1 MEKKAKLLLF
11 ASVLII
17 LYTEIVG
24 ANISFSLNYVPIII
38 LIISLVIL
46 NIRLKRSYAST
57 NTIIATNLIIIVLD
71 FVVNIACYFLFNSL
85 YEVEIIRLSTMLP
98 IAVLAY
104 NADKID
110 FTSGNKDYFIGIA
123 KYFIL
128 PLLLAFTLEQSY
140 IFFVSCIA
148 QIFSNDTL
156 DDILRIVFRVIAMD
170 ITIVLLTLSLNNEGN
185 STFNSDIVTRNIF
198 IAIVLIMVIVLFMKL
213 SMIISCIIS
222 MNSEISKLDDIYPTS
237 NIVDYNSL
245 GLYVDP
251 TEVANSSDNESDDE
265 ENLPYMQNGFNEFY
279 TANAYNSLYKYRLN
293 ISEINSLLQSGR
305 CTINQALNSYNTYTK
320 NEIDLWAEN
329 KSNLIFQI
337 ISIMIIYIANFVS
350 VFVVYKAKESI

>member
-11 ASVLII
+11 ASALII

-71 FVVNIACYFLFNSL
+71 FVVNITCYFLFNSL
-85 YEVEIIRLSTMLP
+85 YEVEIIRLSTILP

-110 FTSGNKDYFIGIA
+110 FTSSNKDYFIGIA

-245 GLYVDP
+245 DLYVDP
-251 TEVANSSDNESDDE
+251 SEINNFESEENSS
-265 ENLPYMQNGFNEFY
+265 YVQNGFNKFY
-279 TANAYNSLYKYRLN
+279 TANAYNSLYKYRVN
-293 ISEINSLLQSGR
+293 ISEINSLLQHKK
-305 CTINQALNSYNTYTK
+305 CTVNQALNSYNTYTK

-337 ISIMIIYIANFVS
+337 ISIIIIYIANIVS
-350 VFVVYKAKESI
+350 IFVVYKAKESI

>member
-11 ASVLII
+11 ASALII

-38 LIISLVIL
+38 LIILLTIL
-46 NIRLKRSYAST
+46 NIRLKRTYSSSK
-57 NTIIATNLIIIVLD
+57 TIVVTNLIVIVLD
-71 FVVNIACYFLFNSL
+71 FIVNIVCYCLFSSL
-85 YEVEIIRLSTMLP
+85 YEVEIIRLSTILP

-104 NADKID
+104 NSDKID
-110 FTSGNKDYFIGIA
+110 LMNCSKDYFVGIA

-128 PLLLAFTLEQSY
+128 PLLLVFTLEQSY

-156 DDILRIVFRVIAMD
+156 DDILRIVFRIITMD
-170 ITIVLLTLSLNNEGN
+170 ITIVLLTISLNNEGN

-198 IAIVLIMVIVLFMKL
+198 IAIILIIVVVLFLKI
-213 SMIISCIIS
+213 SIIINCIVS
-222 MNSEISKLDDIYPTS
+222 MNSEISRLDDVYPTS

-245 GLYVDP
+245 DLYVDP
-251 TEVANSSDNESDDE
+251 SEINNFESEENSS
-265 ENLPYMQNGFNEFY
+265 YVQNGFNKFY
-279 TANAYNSLYKYRLN
+279 TANAYNSLYKYRVN
-293 ISEINSLLQSGR
+293 ISEINSLLQR
-305 CTINQALNSYNTYTK
+305 KKCTVNQALNSYNTYTK

-337 ISIMIIYIANFVS
+337 ISIIIIYIANIVS
-350 VFVVYKAKESI
+350 IFVVYKAKESI